1 MKHLKHHAMH
11 VLMCAPMFVL
21 AGVLIAGGGGVS
33 SLIPVVVCVVMM
45 SFMMRGM
52 GGMGG
57 GDAHRAGPGA
67 RR

>member
-1 MKHLKHHAMH
+1 
-11 VLMCAPMFVL
+11 
-21 AGVLIAGGGGVS
+21 
-33 SLIPVVVCVVMM
+33 LIPVVVCVVMM